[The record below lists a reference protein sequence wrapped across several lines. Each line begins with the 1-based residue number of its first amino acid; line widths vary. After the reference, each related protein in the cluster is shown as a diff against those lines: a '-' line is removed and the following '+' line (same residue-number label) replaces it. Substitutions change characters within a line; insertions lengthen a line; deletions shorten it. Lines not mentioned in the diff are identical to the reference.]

1 MKHMQVVFLEIMQQW
16 DGVFKDKL
24 SFKDLEELLVCQSSF
39 CIFLISVCRHQI
51 SQVSWFWLKHLY
63 KKQIGLFGL
72 KWNQLLLNEADV

>member
-1 MKHMQVVFLEIMQQW
+1 MKPTQVVFLEIMQQW

-24 SFKDLEELLVCQSSF
+24 SFKGLEELLVCEGSF

-51 SQVSWFWLKHLY
+51 SQVSWFWLKHLF
-63 KKQIGLFGL
+63 KKKSLFGL